1 MVSSSDVMPLDKLN
15 ELVNQRRSEL
25 SNETLREYVFPFEEG
40 YQSHSSETPISEK
53 KPPKHL
59 IMKRVIFWSH
69 HLVAPSK
76 RKQFAAWCPE
86 LQVWGLLKL
95 GYPGFLLFEGEA
107 DDIDDMNMQWHA
119 ISMRVE
125 VTWSFESQNKPEDI
139 HTQALRS
146 CALAAGRSVVEGPK
160 LRTDCQ
166 EVQDMGQLRRLSL
179 PEEEI
184 VDACHLRKTQ

>member
-1 MVSSSDVMPLDKLN
+1 M
-15 ELVNQRRSEL
+15 
-25 SNETLREYVFPFEEG
+25 FPFEEG
-40 YQSHSSETPISEK
+40 YQSHSSETLISEK

-107 DDIDDMNMQWHA
+107 EDIDDMVRRVKVRCSLDTEHA
-119 ISMRVE
+119 M
-125 VTWSFESQNKPEDI
+125 
-139 HTQALRS
+139 
-146 CALAAGRSVVEGPK
+146 
-160 LRTDCQ
+160 
-166 EVQDMGQLRRLSL
+166 
-179 PEEEI
+179 
-184 VDACHLRKTQ
+184 ACHLYASRSHLVF